1 MCFVICI
8 HKYICIFYGS
18 LAIELLKLFVVGRIS
33 EMTVLVLGTYGYDH
47 IAFP

>member
-18 LAIELLKLFVVGRIS
+18 LAIELLKLFVVRRIS
-33 EMTVLVLGTYGYDH
+33 EMTVVVLGTYGYDH